1 MNMIEIDCIIVND
14 TLRQI
19 LYDLRM
25 QICDFFANELRSNN
39 RELCSAFD
47 VIAENISQ
55 MPEKT
60 RDVVE
65 LYNYLCES
73 RDTTMFNLKRKL
85 LRSIELILFLF
96 DYHPLTDEDIYL
108 NSRTITWPKEMD
120 IVMELASTR
129 LNMRKDYLEEVL
141 RIKRDN
147 FDQKI
152 REMQLAIDQFK
163 RKDPP
168 VLTIDEM
175 EIAVEEVER
184 LSQGMEEIRKEVEEI
199 NEEEGL
205 LDMELSPYLVI
216 PIMSMLVNALDTLW
230 HIALNFH
237 KNYDKWFYGPFF
249 NLDADDIKDE
259 TDAIWRTLYKL
270 IRILADIP
278 GARKIAEMVRAK
290 VDKFKQFIPLLQII
304 CTPGLQDRHWNLIS
318 QIIHVDIILTPVSS
332 LSDMVDLGLL
342 LHIAKLEEIASAA
355 IKEYTL
361 QQSLKKMKEEWAEIE
376 FKFVPYRE
384 TGVFILTAID
394 DIHQLLDDHILKAQT
409 MRSSPFIKAF
419 EEEMQIWENKL
430 LLMQDIIDQW
440 LTCQATW
447 MYLEPIFSS
456 EDIVRQMP
464 TESKNFRRMDKI
476 WRKITAYAYEHAYV
490 LKVTDMPNILQEL
503 MLCNSLLDE
512 IQKGLN
518 EYLEKKRLFFPR
530 FFFLS
535 NDELLEILSE
545 TKDPQRVQPH
555 LRKCFEGISKLR
567 FTKEEEIIGMLS
579 AEDEYVPLSGKI
591 YPADAKGMVE
601 RWLCQVEE
609 LMKASLRDIAEESI
623 IAYFETAR
631 EEWIFAWPGQIVI
644 CCSQIHWTSEVCE
657 SFENRNTEE
666 YLDQCN
672 HQIEKTV
679 TIVRGKLDPGSR
691 ITINAL
697 IVIDVHARDV
707 VQLLIDKRVINIMD
721 FDWIS
726 QLRYYWVDDNIIVSM
741 ITTTVDYAFEYLGNT
756 SRLVITPL
764 TDRCYRT
771 LMSALKLNLGGSPE
785 GPAGTGKTET
795 AKDLAKAVA
804 KQCVVFNCSEGLDF
818 QAMGKFFKGLA
829 QSGAWSCFD
838 EFNRI
843 DLEVLSVIAQQILTI
858 QMAISAK
865 LEKFVFEGTELKLNP
880 TCYVIITMN
889 PGYAGR
895 QELPDNLKVLFR
907 TVAMMVPDYAMIGEI
922 TLYSFGFI
930 DAKNLAEKI
939 VHTYKLC
946 SEQLS
951 SQNHYDYG
959 MRAVKTV
966 LIAAGNLKLKYPI
979 QNESILVL
987 QAIIDVNLPKFLAQ
1001 DIPLFNG
1008 IYTDLFPDTILPPPH
1023 REELIEIIIIILKK
1037 RNLQATSWYME
1048 KILQIYEMLLV
1059 RHGLMIVGHTLSG
1072 KTQAYQVLA
1081 ESLGELS
1088 GRRRATMREFP
1099 TIYKI
1104 INPKSITLDQ
1114 LYGSFDPISHEW
1126 SDGVLA
1132 NIFREFAQSITV
1144 DRKWIV
1150 FDGPVDAVWI
1160 ESMNTVLDDN
1170 RKLCLMSGEI
1180 IQMSLKMNMMFEPAD
1195 LEHASPATVSRCG
1208 MIYMEPSE
1216 LGWHA
1221 LFNSY
1226 KTYLRNKLLIEQ
1238 YELVVE
1244 LIEWLTKPV
1253 LFFIH
1258 LYCKIFVE
1266 VSELHMFLVNRNIII
1281 NLLLIVN

>member
-1 MNMIEIDCIIVND
+1 
-14 TLRQI
+14 
-19 LYDLRM
+19 
-25 QICDFFANELRSNN
+25 
-39 RELCSAFD
+39 
-47 VIAENISQ
+47 
-55 MPEKT
+55 
-60 RDVVE
+60 
-65 LYNYLCES
+65 
-73 RDTTMFNLKRKL
+73 
-85 LRSIELILFLF
+85 
-96 DYHPLTDEDIYL
+96 
-108 NSRTITWPKEMD
+108 
-120 IVMELASTR
+120 
-129 LNMRKDYLEEVL
+129 
-141 RIKRDN
+141 
-147 FDQKI
+147 
-152 REMQLAIDQFK
+152 
-163 RKDPP
+163 
-168 VLTIDEM
+168 
-175 EIAVEEVER
+175 
-184 LSQGMEEIRKEVEEI
+184 
-199 NEEEGL
+199 
-205 LDMELSPYLVI
+205 
-216 PIMSMLVNALDTLW
+216 
-230 HIALNFH
+230 
-237 KNYDKWFYGPFF
+237 
-249 NLDADDIKDE
+249 
-259 TDAIWRTLYKL
+259 
-270 IRILADIP
+270 
-278 GARKIAEMVRAK
+278 
-290 VDKFKQFIPLLQII
+290 
-304 CTPGLQDRHWNLIS
+304 
-318 QIIHVDIILTPVSS
+318 
-332 LSDMVDLGLL
+332 
-342 LHIAKLEEIASAA
+342 
-355 IKEYTL
+355 
-361 QQSLKKMKEEWAEIE
+361 
-376 FKFVPYRE
+376 
-384 TGVFILTAID
+384 
-394 DIHQLLDDHILKAQT
+394 
-409 MRSSPFIKAF
+409 
-419 EEEMQIWENKL
+419 
-430 LLMQDIIDQW
+430 
-440 LTCQATW
+440 
-447 MYLEPIFSS
+447 
-456 EDIVRQMP
+456 
-464 TESKNFRRMDKI
+464 
-476 WRKITAYAYEHAYV
+476 
-490 LKVTDMPNILQEL
+490 
-503 MLCNSLLDE
+503 
-512 IQKGLN
+512 
-518 EYLEKKRLFFPR
+518 
-530 FFFLS
+530 
-535 NDELLEILSE
+535 
-545 TKDPQRVQPH
+545 
-555 LRKCFEGISKLR
+555 
-567 FTKEEEIIGMLS
+567 
-579 AEDEYVPLSGKI
+579 
-591 YPADAKGMVE
+591 
-601 RWLCQVEE
+601 
-609 LMKASLRDIAEESI
+609 
-623 IAYFETAR
+623 
-631 EEWIFAWPGQIVI
+631 
-644 CCSQIHWTSEVCE
+644 
-657 SFENRNTEE
+657 
-666 YLDQCN
+666 
-672 HQIEKTV
+672 
-679 TIVRGKLDPGSR
+679 
-691 ITINAL
+691 
-697 IVIDVHARDV
+697 
-707 VQLLIDKRVINIMD
+707 
-721 FDWIS
+721 
-726 QLRYYWVDDNIIVSM
+726 
-741 ITTTVDYAFEYLGNT
+741 
-756 SRLVITPL
+756 
-764 TDRCYRT
+764 
-771 LMSALKLNLGGSPE
+771 
-785 GPAGTGKTET
+785 
-795 AKDLAKAVA
+795 
-804 KQCVVFNCSEGLDF
+804 
-818 QAMGKFFKGLA
+818 
-829 QSGAWSCFD
+829 
-838 EFNRI
+838 
-843 DLEVLSVIAQQILTI
+843 
-858 QMAISAK
+858 
-865 LEKFVFEGTELKLNP
+865 
-880 TCYVIITMN
+880 
-889 PGYAGR
+889 
-895 QELPDNLKVLFR
+895 
-907 TVAMMVPDYAMIGEI
+907 MMVPDYAMIGEI